1 MKKKEEEEKLNS
13 FPLEKYEETCT
24 SALVNPSITLLNEL
38 LYVNNK

>member
-13 FPLEKYEETCT
+13 FLLEKYKDTCT
-24 SALVNPSITLLNEL
+24 SALVSPSITLLNML